1 MATVV
6 QIVVVTPKTLH
17 LFCNKRNDPENAI
30 GRILNR
36 AWDIK
41 NASPSNQITSVELSL
56 ASHQATQPNH
66 KGGKPFGDTNLMVAH
81 VAMPGQGHMGPR
93 NQTTTLCIKF
103 NHHIPHPFTGR
114 AGGTKQ
120 SRSFVSRCL
129 TTPEQLRQSW
139 QTHCNHLIKHC
150 MQANTQTQHAG
161 EEHCWQ
167 ARRVSFRWQGPPG
180 AQLSLASHQATQ
192 PNHKG
197 GIQMAWLPK
206 KHPKLEKRRQDI
218 ATCPKAKPKPW
229 PTTHHLAPM
238 PASARSARFPCF
250 KPEHNIYCTVSCL
263 MVPTPRTRSKLS
275 TQVK

>member
-1 MATVV
+1 M
-6 QIVVVTPKTLH
+6 
-17 LFCNKRNDPENAI
+17 
-30 GRILNR
+30 
-36 AWDIK
+36 
-41 NASPSNQITSVELSL
+41 
-56 ASHQATQPNH
+56 
-66 KGGKPFGDTNLMVAH
+66 
-81 VAMPGQGHMGPR
+81 AMPGQGHMGPR

-197 GIQMAWLPK
+197 GKPFGDTNLMVAHVAMPGQGHMGPRNQTTTKAKPCLQMAWLPK
-206 KHPKLEKRRQDI
+206 NTPNWKSAGKTLPHV
-218 ATCPKAKPKPW
+218 PKPNQNHGPLHITW
-229 PTTHHLAPM
+229 PLCQ
-238 PASARSARFPCF
+238 PAQDLPGSRALNQST
-250 KPEHNIYCTVSCL
+250 IYTALCRAL
-263 MVPTPRTRSKLS
+263 WYLRRALLPLGGSKLS
-275 TQVK
+275 MQVK